1 MQTITVPSTC
11 PSCGSKLELS
21 FPLLYCRN
29 PSCGDQSS
37 KKIEHFAKTLKIK
50 GLGPAAINSLVL
62 ESINDIYAISEYE
75 IVNLLGSQK
84 LGEKLFTE
92 IENSVKA
99 PLNILLAAFSI
110 RLIGKT
116 ASEKLSAV
124 CESIHDINEDSCAD
138 AGLGPK
144 ATESLIE
151 WIEEEYPL
159 LELPHSF
166 AFDRPVRHVENA
178 GVVCISGKLKSFK
191 TKAQATEALEQHGY
205 TVKSSV
211 TKDVT
216 ILVNESGVESQKTIK
231 ARESGVT
238 IVENLLT
245 FLGETNG
252 IA

>member
-1 MQTITVPSTC
+1 MQTIAIPDYC
-11 PSCGSKLELS
+11 PSCSSKLELS

-50 GLGPAAINSLVL
+50 GLGPVAIECLAL
-62 ESINDIYAISEYE
+62 ESINDIYAMSEYE
-75 IVNLLGSQK
+75 IIDLLGSQK

-92 IENSVKA
+92 IQNSTKA

-124 CESIHDINEDSCAD
+124 CESIHDINEDSCAK

-144 ATESLIE
+144 ATESLLA

-159 LELPHSF
+159 LELPHNF
-166 AFDRPVRHVENA
+166 AFESPKVRTG

-191 TKAQATEALEQHGY
+191 TKAQATQMLEQHGY

-216 ILVNESGVESQKTIK
+216 ILVNESGIESQKTTK
-231 ARESGVT
+231 ARESGIT
-238 IVENLLT
+238 IVENILD

>member
-1 MQTITVPSTC
+1 MQKITAPDVC
-11 PSCGSKLELS
+11 PSCGQPLEWS
-21 FPLLYCRN
+21 NQLLYCRN
-29 PSCGDQSS
+29 TSCGDQSS

-50 GLGPAAINSLVL
+50 GLGPATIETLGL
-62 ESINDIYAISEYE
+62 ESISDIYALSEFDLIE
-75 IVNLLGSQK
+75 DLDSQK
-84 LGEKLFTE
+84 LGEKLYLE
-92 IENSVKA
+92 IKNSEKA

-116 ASEKLSAV
+116 ASEKLSAI
-124 CESIHDINEDSCAD
+124 CESIHDINEDSCAE

-144 ATESLIE
+144 ATESLLE
-151 WIEEEYPL
+151 WLEEEYPL
-159 LELPHSF
+159 LDIPHSF
-166 AFDRPVRHVENA
+166 AFDKPVSRTNV
-178 GVVCISGKLKSFK
+178 GVVCISGKLKSFG

-216 ILVNESGVESQKTIK
+216 ILVNESGVESQKTTK

-238 IVENLLT
+238 IVENILD

>member
-1 MQTITVPSTC
+1 MQKITAPDVC
-11 PSCGSKLELS
+11 PSCGQPLEWS
-21 FPLLYCRN
+21 NQLLYCRN
-29 PSCGDQSS
+29 LSCGDQSS

-124 CESIHDINEDSCAD
+124 CESIHDINEDSCAK

-144 ATESLIE
+144 ATESLLG

-166 AFDRPVRHVENA
+166 AFESPKVRTG

-216 ILVNESGVESQKTIK
+216 ILVNESGVESQKTTK

-238 IVENLLT
+238 IVENLLD

>member
-1 MQTITVPSTC
+1 MQTITAPSTC

-50 GLGPAAINSLVL
+50 GLGPAAINSLAL
-62 ESINDIYAISEYE
+62 ESISDIYAMSEYE
-75 IVNLLGSQK
+75 IIDLLGSQK

-124 CESIHDINEDSCAD
+124 CESIHDINEDSCAK

-144 ATESLIE
+144 ATESLLG

-166 AFDRPVRHVENA
+166 AFESPKVRTG

-216 ILVNESGVESQKTIK
+216 ILVNESGVESQKTTK

-238 IVENLLT
+238 IVENLLD

>member
-1 MQTITVPSTC
+1 MQTITAPDIC
-11 PSCGSKLELS
+11 PSCGQSLEWENQ
-21 FPLLYCRN
+21 LLYCRN
-29 PSCGDQSS
+29 TLCGDQSS

-50 GLGPAAINSLVL
+50 GLGPAAINSLFL

-75 IVNLLGSQK
+75 IVDLLGSQK
-84 LGEKLFTE
+84 LGQKLFTE

-124 CESIHDINEDSCAD
+124 CESIHDINEDSCAK

-144 ATESLIE
+144 ATESLLG

-159 LELPHSF
+159 LDIPHSF
-166 AFDRPVRHVENA
+166 AFESPKIRTG

-191 TKAQATEALEQHGY
+191 TKAQATEALEQNGY

-216 ILVNESGVESQKTIK
+216 ILVNESGVESQKTTK

-238 IVENLLT
+238 IVENLLD

>member
-1 MQTITVPSTC
+1 MQTITAPSTC

-62 ESINDIYAISEYE
+62 ESINDIYAITKHE
-75 IVNLLGSQK
+75 IIDLLGSQK

-92 IENSVKA
+92 IENSTKA

-124 CESIHDINEDSCAD
+124 CESIHDINEDSCAE

-144 ATESLIE
+144 ATESLLD

-166 AFDRPVRHVENA
+166 AFDSPKVRTG
-178 GVVCISGKLKSFK
+178 GVVCISGKLKSFG

-216 ILVNESGVESQKTIK
+216 ILVNESGVESQKTTK

-238 IVENLLT
+238 KVENLLD

>member
-1 MQTITVPSTC
+1 MQTITAPDKC
-11 PSCGSKLELS
+11 PSCGHVLEWENQ
-21 FPLLYCRN
+21 LLYCRN
-29 PSCGDQSS
+29 TLCGDQSS

-124 CESIHDINEDSCAD
+124 CESIHDINEDSCAK

-144 ATESLIE
+144 ATESLLG

-159 LELPHSF
+159 LDLPHSF
-166 AFDRPVRHVENA
+166 AFESPKVRTG
-178 GVVCISGKLKSFK
+178 GVVCISGKLKSFG

-216 ILVNESGVESQKTIK
+216 ILVNESGVESQKTTK

-238 IVENLLT
+238 IVENLLD

>member
-1 MQTITVPSTC
+1 MQTIAIPDYC
-11 PSCGSKLELS
+11 PSCSSKLELS

-50 GLGPAAINSLVL
+50 GLGPVAIECLAL
-62 ESINDIYAISEYE
+62 ESINDIYAMSEYE
-75 IVNLLGSQK
+75 IIDLLGSQK

-92 IENSVKA
+92 IQNSTKA

-124 CESIHDINEDSCAD
+124 CESIHDINEDSCAK

-144 ATESLIE
+144 ATESLLA

-159 LELPHSF
+159 LELPHNF
-166 AFDRPVRHVENA
+166 AFESPKVRT
-178 GVVCISGKLKSFK
+178 GRVVCISGKLKSFK
-191 TKAQATEALEQHGY
+191 TKAQATQMLEQHGY

-216 ILVNESGVESQKTIK
+216 ILVNESGIESQKTTK
-231 ARESGVT
+231 ARESGIT
-238 IVENLLT
+238 IVENILD

>member
-1 MQTITVPSTC
+1 VQTITAPSTC
-11 PSCGSKLELS
+11 PSCGYKLELS
-21 FPLLYCRN
+21 FPLLYCRSS
-29 PSCGDQSS
+29 SCGDQSS

-50 GLGPAAINSLVL
+50 GLGPAAINYLAL

-75 IVNLLGSQK
+75 IVDLLGSQK

-124 CESIHDINEDSCAD
+124 CESIHDINEDSCAK

-144 ATESLIE
+144 ATESLLD

-159 LELPHSF
+159 LDLPHSF
-166 AFDRPVRHVENA
+166 AFESPKVRTGE
-178 GVVCISGKLKSFK
+178 VVCISGKLKSFK

-216 ILVNESGVESQKTIK
+216 ILVNESGVESQKTTK

-238 IVENLLT
+238 IVENLLD

>member
-1 MQTITVPSTC
+1 MQTITAPSTC
-11 PSCGSKLELS
+11 PSCGYKLELS
-21 FPLLYCRN
+21 FPLLYCRSS
-29 PSCGDQSS
+29 SCGDQSS

-50 GLGPAAINSLVL
+50 GLGPAAITSLAL

-92 IENSVKA
+92 IENSIKA

-124 CESIHDINEDSCAD
+124 CESIHDINEDSCAK

-144 ATESLIE
+144 ATESLLE
-151 WIEEEYPL
+151 WIDEEYPL
-159 LELPHSF
+159 LDIPHSF
-166 AFDRPVRHVENA
+166 AFESPKIRTG
-178 GVVCISGKLKSFK
+178 GVVCISGKLKSFG

-216 ILVNESGVESQKTIK
+216 ILVNESGVESQKTTK

-238 IVENLLT
+238 IVENLLD

>member
-1 MQTITVPSTC
+1 MQTITAPDVC
-11 PSCGSKLELS
+11 PSCGQPLEWS
-21 FPLLYCRN
+21 NQLLYCRN
-29 PSCGDQSS
+29 LSCGDQSS

-50 GLGPAAINSLVL
+50 GLGPAAISSLVL

-92 IENSVKA
+92 IENSIKA

-124 CESIHDINEDSCAD
+124 CESIHDINEDSCAK

-144 ATESLIE
+144 ATESLLE

-166 AFDRPVRHVENA
+166 AFESPKVRTG
-178 GVVCISGKLKSFK
+178 GVVCISGKLKSFT
-191 TKAQATEALEQHGY
+191 TKAQATQMLEQHGY

-216 ILVNESGVESQKTIK
+216 ILVNESGIESQKTTK

-238 IVENLLT
+238 IVENLLD

>member
-1 MQTITVPSTC
+1 MQTITPPNTC
-11 PSCGSKLELS
+11 PSCGHSLEWENQ
-21 FPLLYCRN
+21 LLYCRN
-29 PSCGDQSS
+29 PACGDQSS
-37 KKIEHFAKTLKIK
+37 KKIEHFGKTLKIK
-50 GLGPAAINSLVL
+50 GLGPATIESLVL
-62 ESINDIYAISEYE
+62 ESINDIYALSEFE
-75 IVNLLGSQK
+75 LIEGLASQK
-84 LGEKLFTE
+84 LGKKLFLE
-92 IENSVKA
+92 IENSKKA

-124 CESIHDINEDSCAD
+124 CESIHDINEDSCAE

-144 ATESLIE
+144 ATESLLE

-159 LELPHSF
+159 LDIPHSF
-166 AFDRPVRHVENA
+166 AFDKPVSRTSG

-191 TKAQATEALEQHGY
+191 TKAQASQALEQNGY

-216 ILVNESGVESQKTIK
+216 ILINESGVESQKTQK
-231 ARESGVT
+231 ARESGIT
-238 IVENLLT
+238 IVENLLD
-245 FLGETNG
+245 FLGEKHG

>member
-1 MQTITVPSTC
+1 MQTITAPDKC
-11 PSCGSKLELS
+11 PSCGHTLEWENQ
-21 FPLLYCRN
+21 LLYCRN
-29 PSCGDQSS
+29 TLCGDQSS

-50 GLGPAAINSLVL
+50 GLGPAAITSLAL

-92 IENSVKA
+92 IENSIKA

-124 CESIHDINEDSCAD
+124 CESIHDINEDSCAK

-144 ATESLIE
+144 ATESLLE
-151 WIEEEYPL
+151 WIDEEYPL
-159 LELPHSF
+159 LDIPHSF
-166 AFDRPVRHVENA
+166 AFESPRVRTG
-178 GVVCISGKLKSFK
+178 GVVCISGKLKSFG

-216 ILVNESGVESQKTIK
+216 ILVNESGVESQKTTK

-238 IVENLLT
+238 IVENLLD

>member
-1 MQTITVPSTC
+1 MQTITAPSTC
-11 PSCGSKLELS
+11 PSCGYKLELS

-29 PSCGDQSS
+29 SSCGDQSS

-62 ESINDIYAISEYE
+62 ESINDIYALTKHE
-75 IVNLLGSQK
+75 IVDLLGSQK
-84 LGEKLFTE
+84 LGEKLFIE
-92 IENSVKA
+92 IENSAKA

-124 CESIHDINEDSCAD
+124 CESIHDINEDSCAE

-144 ATESLIE
+144 ATESLLD

-166 AFDRPVRHVENA
+166 AFDSPKVRTG
-178 GVVCISGKLKSFK
+178 GVVCISGKLKSFG

-216 ILVNESGVESQKTIK
+216 VLVNESGIESQKTIK
-231 ARESGVT
+231 ARNDGLL
-238 IVENLLT
+238 IVENLLE
-245 FLGETNG
+245 FLGENYGT
-252 IA
+252 A

>member
-1 MQTITVPSTC
+1 MQTIAIPDIC

-29 PSCGDQSS
+29 PSCGEQTS

-50 GLGPAAINSLVL
+50 GLGPATIESLVL
-62 ESINDIYAISEYE
+62 ESINDIYALSEFDLIE
-75 IVNLLGSQK
+75 GLESQK
-84 LGEKLFTE
+84 LGQKLFLE
-92 IENSVKA
+92 IENSKKA

-124 CESIHDINEDSCAD
+124 CESIHDINEDSCAE
-138 AGLGPK
+138 AGLGPM
-144 ATESLIE
+144 ATESLLE
-151 WIEEEYPL
+151 WLEEEYPL

-166 AFDRPVRHVENA
+166 AFDKPVSRTNV
-178 GVVCISGKLKSFK
+178 GVVCISGKLKSFG
-191 TKAQATEALEQHGY
+191 TKAQATEALEQNGY

-216 ILVNESGVESQKTIK
+216 ILVNESGIESQKTTK

-238 IVENLLT
+238 IVENLLD
-245 FLGETNG
+245 FLGEMNG

>member
-1 MQTITVPSTC
+1 MQTITAPSTC
-11 PSCGSKLELS
+11 PSCGYKLELS
-21 FPLLYCRN
+21 FPLLYCRSS
-29 PSCGDQSS
+29 SCGDQSS

-50 GLGPAAINSLVL
+50 GLGPAAITSLAL

-92 IENSVKA
+92 IENSIKA

-124 CESIHDINEDSCAD
+124 CESIHDINEDSCAK

-144 ATESLIE
+144 ATESLLE
-151 WIEEEYPL
+151 WIDEEYPL
-159 LELPHSF
+159 LDIPHSF
-166 AFDRPVRHVENA
+166 AFESPKVRTG
-178 GVVCISGKLKSFK
+178 GVVCISGKLKSFG

-216 ILVNESGVESQKTIK
+216 ILVNESGVESQKTTK

-238 IVENLLT
+238 IVENLLD

>member
-1 MQTITVPSTC
+1 MQTITAPDKC
-11 PSCGSKLELS
+11 PSCGHTLEWENQ
-21 FPLLYCRN
+21 LLYCRN
-29 PSCGDQSS
+29 TLCGDQSS

-50 GLGPAAINSLVL
+50 GLGPAAITSLAL

-124 CESIHDINEDSCAD
+124 CESIHDINEDSCAK

-144 ATESLIE
+144 ATESLLG

-166 AFDRPVRHVENA
+166 AFESPKVRTG

-216 ILVNESGVESQKTIK
+216 ILVNESGVESQKTTK

-238 IVENLLT
+238 IVENLLD

>member
-1 MQTITVPSTC
+1 MQMITAPDNC
-11 PSCGSKLELS
+11 PSCGQILEWENQ
-21 FPLLYCRN
+21 LLYCRN
-29 PSCGDQSS
+29 SLCGDQSL

-50 GLGPAAINSLVL
+50 GLGPAAVKSLGL
-62 ESINDIYAISEYE
+62 ESVNEIYSITKQDI
-75 IVNLLGSQK
+75 VDLLASQK
-84 LGEKLFTE
+84 LGEKLYLE
-92 IENSVKA
+92 IENSKRA

-110 RLIGKT
+110 PLIGKT

-124 CESIHDINEDSCAD
+124 CESIHDINEDSCAE

-144 ATESLIE
+144 TAESLLD
-151 WIEEEYPL
+151 WIDEEYPL
-159 LELPHSF
+159 LDLPHSF
-166 AFDRPVRHVENA
+166 AFDKPVSRTKG

-191 TKAQATEALEQHGY
+191 TKAQATNALEQNGY

-211 TKDVT
+211 TRDVT

-238 IVENLLT
+238 IVENLLD

>member
-1 MQTITVPSTC
+1 MQTITAPDIC
-11 PSCGSKLELS
+11 PSCGQSLEWENQ
-21 FPLLYCRN
+21 LLYCRN
-29 PSCGDQSS
+29 TLCGDQSS

-50 GLGPAAINSLVL
+50 GLGPAAINSLFL

-75 IVNLLGSQK
+75 IVDLLGSQK
-84 LGEKLFTE
+84 LGQKLFTE

-124 CESIHDINEDSCAD
+124 CESIHDINEDSCAE

-144 ATESLIE
+144 ATESLLD

-159 LELPHSF
+159 LDIPHSF
-166 AFDRPVRHVENA
+166 AFDKPVSRTNA

-216 ILVNESGVESQKTIK
+216 ILVNESGVESQKTTK

-238 IVENLLT
+238 IVENLLD

>member
-1 MQTITVPSTC
+1 MQTITPPNIC
-11 PSCGSKLELS
+11 PSCGQSLEWENQ
-21 FPLLYCRN
+21 LLYCRN
-29 PSCGDQSS
+29 TLCGDQSS

-50 GLGPAAINSLVL
+50 GLGPAAINSLFL

-75 IVNLLGSQK
+75 IIDLLGSQK
-84 LGEKLFTE
+84 LGQKLFTE

-124 CESIHDINEDSCAD
+124 CESIHDINEDSCAE

-144 ATESLIE
+144 ATESLLT

-166 AFDRPVRHVENA
+166 AFDKPTLRTSG

-211 TKDVT
+211 TRDVT
-216 ILVNESGVESQKTIK
+216 ILINESGVESQKTIK

>member
-1 MQTITVPSTC
+1 MQTITAPSTC
-11 PSCGSKLELS
+11 PSCGYKLELS
-21 FPLLYCRN
+21 FPLLYCRSS
-29 PSCGDQSS
+29 SCGEQSS

-50 GLGPAAINSLVL
+50 GLGPAAITSLAL

-124 CESIHDINEDSCAD
+124 CESIHDINEDSCAK
-138 AGLGPK
+138 AGLRPK
-144 ATESLIE
+144 ATESLLG

-166 AFDRPVRHVENA
+166 AFESQIYH
-178 GVVCISGKLKSFK
+178 
-191 TKAQATEALEQHGY
+191 
-205 TVKSSV
+205 
-211 TKDVT
+211 
-216 ILVNESGVESQKTIK
+216 LVNGNHSVKL
-231 ARESGVT
+231 RF
-238 IVENLLT
+238 NLVNN
-245 FLGETNG
+245 FWSSSCHYCNS
-252 IA
+252 

>member
-1 MQTITVPSTC
+1 MQTITAPSTC

-62 ESINDIYAISEYE
+62 ESINDIYAITKHE
-75 IVNLLGSQK
+75 IIDLLGSQK
-84 LGEKLFTE
+84 LGEKLFIE
-92 IENSVKA
+92 IENSAKA

-124 CESIHDINEDSCAD
+124 CESIHDINEDSCAE

-144 ATESLIE
+144 ATESLLY
-151 WIEEEYPL
+151 WIKEEYPL
-159 LELPHSF
+159 LDLPHSF
-166 AFDRPVRHVENA
+166 AFDKPVSRTSG

-191 TKAQATEALEQHGY
+191 TKAQASQALEQNGY

-216 ILVNESGVESQKTIK
+216 ILINESGVESQKTQK
-231 ARESGVT
+231 ARESGIT
-238 IVENLLT
+238 IVENLLD
-245 FLGETNG
+245 FLGEKHG

>member
-1 MQTITVPSTC
+1 MQTITAPSTC
-11 PSCGSKLELS
+11 PSCGYKLELS
-21 FPLLYCRN
+21 FPLLYCRSS
-29 PSCGDQSS
+29 SCGDQSS

-50 GLGPAAINSLVL
+50 GLGPAAINYLAL

-75 IVNLLGSQK
+75 IVDLLGSQK

-124 CESIHDINEDSCAD
+124 CESIHDINEDSCAK

-144 ATESLIE
+144 ATESLLD

-159 LELPHSF
+159 LDLPHSF
-166 AFDRPVRHVENA
+166 AFESPKVRTGE
-178 GVVCISGKLKSFK
+178 VVCISGKLKSFK

-216 ILVNESGVESQKTIK
+216 ILVNESGVESQKTTK

-238 IVENLLT
+238 IVENLLD

>member
-1 MQTITVPSTC
+1 VQTITAPDIC
-11 PSCGSKLELS
+11 PSCGQTLEWENQ
-21 FPLLYCRN
+21 LLYCRN
-29 PSCGDQSS
+29 TLCGDQSS

-50 GLGPAAINSLVL
+50 GLGPAAISSLAL

-75 IVNLLGSQK
+75 IVDLLGSQK

-92 IENSVKA
+92 IENSIKA

-124 CESIHDINEDSCAD
+124 CESIHDINEDSCAK

-144 ATESLIE
+144 ATESLLE
-151 WIEEEYPL
+151 WIDEEYPL
-159 LELPHSF
+159 LDIPHSF
-166 AFDRPVRHVENA
+166 AFESPKVRTG

-216 ILVNESGVESQKTIK
+216 ILVNESGVESQKTTK

-238 IVENLLT
+238 IVENLLD

>member
-1 MQTITVPSTC
+1 MQTITAPSTC

-50 GLGPAAINSLVL
+50 GLGPASVESLAL
-62 ESINDIYAISEYE
+62 ESINDIYALSEFDLIE
-75 IVNLLGSQK
+75 GLNSQK
-84 LGEKLFTE
+84 LGQKLFLE
-92 IENSVKA
+92 IENSKKA
-99 PLNILLAAFSI
+99 ALNILLPAFSI

-124 CESIHDINEDSCAD
+124 CESIHDINEDSCAE

-144 ATESLIE
+144 ATESLLD

-166 AFDRPVRHVENA
+166 AFESPKVRTG
-178 GVVCISGKLKSFK
+178 GVVCISGKLKSFG

-216 ILVNESGVESQKTIK
+216 ILVNESGVESQKTTK

-238 IVENLLT
+238 IVENLLD

>member
-1 MQTITVPSTC
+1 MQTITAPDKC
-11 PSCGSKLELS
+11 PSCGHTLEWENQ
-21 FPLLYCRN
+21 LLYCRN
-29 PSCGDQSS
+29 TLCGDQSS

-50 GLGPAAINSLVL
+50 GLGPAAITSLAL

-92 IENSVKA
+92 IENSIKA

-124 CESIHDINEDSCAD
+124 CESIHDINEDSCAK

-144 ATESLIE
+144 ATESLLD

-166 AFDRPVRHVENA
+166 AFESPKVRTG
-178 GVVCISGKLKSFK
+178 GVVCISGKLKSFG

-216 ILVNESGVESQKTIK
+216 ILVNESGVESQKTTK

-238 IVENLLT
+238 IVENLLD

>member
-1 MQTITVPSTC
+1 MQTITAPDIC
-11 PSCGSKLELS
+11 PSCGQTLEWENQ
-21 FPLLYCRN
+21 LLYCRN
-29 PSCGDQSS
+29 TLCGDQSS

-50 GLGPAAINSLVL
+50 GLGPAAINSLFL

-75 IVNLLGSQK
+75 IVDLLGSQK
-84 LGEKLFTE
+84 LGQKLFTE
-92 IENSVKA
+92 IENSIKA

-124 CESIHDINEDSCAD
+124 CESIHDINEDSCAK

-144 ATESLIE
+144 ATESLLE
-151 WIEEEYPL
+151 WIDEEYPL
-159 LELPHSF
+159 LDIPHSF
-166 AFDRPVRHVENA
+166 AFESPKVRTG
-178 GVVCISGKLKSFK
+178 GVVCISGKLKSFG

-216 ILVNESGVESQKTIK
+216 ILVNESGVESQKTTK

-238 IVENLLT
+238 IVENLLD

>member
-1 MQTITVPSTC
+1 MQTITAPDKC
-11 PSCGSKLELS
+11 PSCGHTLEWENQ
-21 FPLLYCRN
+21 LLYCRN
-29 PSCGDQSS
+29 TLCGDQSS

-50 GLGPAAINSLVL
+50 GLGPAAITSLAL

-92 IENSVKA
+92 IENSIKA

-124 CESIHDINEDSCAD
+124 CESIHDINEDSCAK

-144 ATESLIE
+144 ATESLLE
-151 WIEEEYPL
+151 WIDEEYPL
-159 LELPHSF
+159 LDIPHSF
-166 AFDRPVRHVENA
+166 AFESPKVRTG
-178 GVVCISGKLKSFK
+178 GVVCISGKLKSFG

-231 ARESGVT
+231 ARKDGLM
-238 IVENLLT
+238 IVENLIEFRRKNSIL
-245 FLGETNG
+245 
-252 IA
+252 

>member
-1 MQTITVPSTC
+1 MQTITAPSTC

-50 GLGPAAINSLVL
+50 GLGPAAINSLFL

-75 IVNLLGSQK
+75 IVDLLGSQK
-84 LGEKLFTE
+84 LGQKLFTE

-124 CESIHDINEDSCAD
+124 CESIHDINEDSCAK

-144 ATESLIE
+144 ATESLLG

-166 AFDRPVRHVENA
+166 AFESPKVRTG
-178 GVVCISGKLKSFK
+178 GVVCISGKLKSFG

-216 ILVNESGVESQKTIK
+216 ILVNESGVESQKTTK

-238 IVENLLT
+238 IVENLLD

>member
-1 MQTITVPSTC
+1 MQTITAPSTC

-124 CESIHDINEDSCAD
+124 CESIHDINEDSCAK

-144 ATESLIE
+144 ATESLLD

-166 AFDRPVRHVENA
+166 AFESPKVRTG
-178 GVVCISGKLKSFK
+178 GVICISGKLKSFG

-216 ILVNESGVESQKTIK
+216 ILINESGVESQKTTK

-238 IVENLLT
+238 IVENLLD

>member
-1 MQTITVPSTC
+1 VQTITAPSTC
-11 PSCGSKLELS
+11 PSCGYKLELS
-21 FPLLYCRN
+21 FPLLYCRSS
-29 PSCGDQSS
+29 SCGDQSS

-50 GLGPAAINSLVL
+50 GLGPAAINSLAL
-62 ESINDIYAISEYE
+62 ESINDIYAMSEYE
-75 IVNLLGSQK
+75 IIDLLGSQK

-124 CESIHDINEDSCAD
+124 CESIHDINEDSCAK

-144 ATESLIE
+144 ATESLLG

-166 AFDRPVRHVENA
+166 AFESPKVRTG

-216 ILVNESGVESQKTIK
+216 ILVNESGVESQKTTK

-238 IVENLLT
+238 IVENLLD

>member
-1 MQTITVPSTC
+1 
-11 PSCGSKLELS
+11 
-21 FPLLYCRN
+21 LYCRN

-50 GLGPAAINSLVL
+50 GLGPVAIESLAL
-62 ESINDIYAISEYE
+62 ESINDIYAMSEYE
-75 IVNLLGSQK
+75 IIDLLGSQK

-92 IENSVKA
+92 IQNSAKA

-124 CESIHDINEDSCAD
+124 CESVHDINEDSCAK

-144 ATESLIE
+144 ATESLLE

-159 LELPHSF
+159 LELPHNF
-166 AFDRPVRHVENA
+166 AFESPKVRTG

-191 TKAQATEALEQHGY
+191 TKAQATEMLEQHGY

-211 TKDVT
+211 TRDVT
-216 ILVNESGVESQKTIK
+216 ILVNESGVESQKTTK

-238 IVENLLT
+238 IVENLLD